1 MDVQVIV
8 KRISPLVPF
17 SNNELQ
23 MINDANLDS
32 NHRSLCLARLI
43 KDKGKRK
50 AVYQKLRDFYCVIQ
64 TAQPAAYNTD
74 KG

>member
-17 SNNELQ
+17 SDNELQ
-23 MINDANLDS
+23 MINDPNLDS

-43 KDKGKRK
+43 KDKRKHK
-50 AVYQKLRDFYCVIQ
+50 AVYKKLHDFYCVTQ
-64 TAQPAAYNTD
+64 TAQPAGYNTD
-74 KG
+74 